1 VRNEQSW
8 LPSKL
13 VFDARRRRY
22 VPHPKGVSLGSR
34 LAVGAQA
41 EPYEKLLRENARGRM
56 LDCGCGKVPFYEMY
70 RKHVSSLTCIDW
82 NDTGY
87 SDRTVD
93 LSGPLPF
100 EPASFDTVLLSD
112 VLEHI
117 AEPEAL
123 MAEIARVLAPKGSLI
138 LTVPFLYHVHEAP
151 HDYYRYTRFAL
162 RKLCDDSGL
171 DVRELSAYGGY
182 PDVLLDLLNKGL
194 AKIPPLCHLFL
205 ASVDWTTRTRA
216 YAYWREASR
225 ERFPLGYCLLAVKPG

>member
-138 LTVPFLYHVHEAP
+138 LTVPFLYHVHEAAQAVRRQRARRARAERVRRLP
-151 HDYYRYTRFAL
+151 RRVARSAQQGPRQDPAAMPPVPGQ
-162 RKLCDDSGL
+162 CGL
-171 DVRELSAYGGY
+171 DHAHARL
-182 PDVLLDLLNKGL
+182 
-194 AKIPPLCHLFL
+194 
-205 ASVDWTTRTRA
+205 
-216 YAYWREASR
+216 
-225 ERFPLGYCLLAVKPG
+225 CLLA